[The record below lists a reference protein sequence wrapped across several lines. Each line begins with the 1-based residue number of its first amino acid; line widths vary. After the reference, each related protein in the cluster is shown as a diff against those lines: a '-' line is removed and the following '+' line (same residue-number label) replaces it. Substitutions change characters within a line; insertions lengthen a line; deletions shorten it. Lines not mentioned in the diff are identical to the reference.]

1 MTACW
6 RDRHSKH
13 AKSGALGI
21 CGMGI
26 AAGAGLAQE
35 RMIVDS
41 WREKNSLIGW
51 VPWTVRVEE
60 ARERALR

>member
-1 MTACW
+1 
-6 RDRHSKH
+6 
-13 AKSGALGI
+13 
-21 CGMGI
+21 MGI